1 MDANLA
7 RASHLAQGAA
17 VGPQLHRLLRDRIIR
32 GDIPPGSR
40 ISETEI
46 AAAYSVSRQPVRE
59 AFIKLAEEILVEVR
73 PQRGTFVSLISVPA
87 VITARFIRE
96 AVEADIVRRVA
107 EVADTAALRILDARM
122 GEQIALPVNAPGEDF
137 MRLDEEFHR
146 ALAEL
151 AGQAA
156 VADRLEE
163 MKIHMNRVRHISA
176 RQFSRERLIAQHAEV
191 VEAIRARDP
200 QRAEAGM
207 RTHLREILM
216 DLPGI
221 VASCPDFFEGREG
234 LEAIL

>member
-1 MDANLA
+1 METNLA
-7 RASHLAQGAA
+7 KASLLAQGAA
-17 VGPQLHRLLRDRIIR
+17 VGPQLHRLLRERVIR
-32 GDIPPGSR
+32 GDMQPGSR

-46 AAAYSVSRQPVRE
+46 ALAYSVSRQPVRE
-59 AFIKLAEEILVEVR
+59 AFIKLAEEMLVEVR

-87 VITARFIRE
+87 VMTARFIRE

-107 EVADTAALRILDARM
+107 EGADTSALHVLDARIE
-122 GEQIALPVNAPGEDF
+122 EQIALSADAPGEEF

-176 RQFSRERLIAQHAEV
+176 RQVSRERLVAQHAEV

-200 QRAEAGM
+200 QRAEAAI
-207 RTHLREILM
+207 RAHLREIVV
-216 DLPGI
+216 DLPEI
-221 VASCPDFFEGREG
+221 VARYPAFFAGHEG
-234 LEAIL
+234 LEAMP

>member
-1 MDANLA
+1 MDTILA
-7 RASHLAQGAA
+7 KASLLAQGAA

-32 GDIPPGSR
+32 GDMPPGSR

-46 AAAYSVSRQPVRE
+46 ALAYSVSRQPVRE
-59 AFIKLAEEILVEVR
+59 AFIKLAEELLVEVR

-107 EVADTAALRILDARM
+107 ELADSAALEILDARM
-122 GEQIALPVNAPGEDF
+122 AEQIALPADAAGEDF
-137 MRLDEEFHR
+137 MRVDEEFHR

-176 RQFSRERLIAQHAEV
+176 RQFSRERLISQHAEV

-200 QRAEAGM
+200 ARAEAAM
-207 RTHLREILM
+207 RGHLREIVV

-221 VASCPDFFEGREG
+221 VATYPAFFDGHDG
-234 LEAIL
+234 LEAMP

>member
-1 MDANLA
+1 MDKNPAK
-7 RASHLAQGAA
+7 ASLLAQGAA
-17 VGPQLHRLLRDRIIR
+17 VGPQLHRLLRDKIIR
-32 GDIPPGSR
+32 GDMPPGSR

-59 AFIKLAEEILVEVR
+59 AFIKLAEELLVEVR

-107 EVADTAALRILDARM
+107 EGADAAALRVLDARM
-122 GEQIALPVNAPGEDF
+122 AEQIALPAEAPGEEF
-137 MRLDEEFHR
+137 MRVDEEFHR

-151 AGQAA
+151 AGLAV

-176 RQFSRERLIAQHAEV
+176 RQFSRKRLIAQHAEMV
-191 VEAIRARDP
+191 GAIRARDP
-200 QRAEAGM
+200 ARAEAAT
-207 RTHLREILM
+207 RSHLREIML

-221 VASCPDFFEGREG
+221 VGTYPAFFEGQEH
-234 LEAIL
+234 LESMP

>member
-1 MDANLA
+1 MDKNPAK
-7 RASHLAQGAA
+7 ASLLAQGAA
-17 VGPQLHRLLRDRIIR
+17 VGPQLHRLLRDKIIR
-32 GDIPPGSR
+32 GDMPPGSR

-59 AFIKLAEEILVEVR
+59 AFIKLAEELLVEVR

-107 EVADTAALRILDARM
+107 EGADAAALRVLDARM
-122 GEQIALPVNAPGEDF
+122 AEQIALPAEAPGEEF
-137 MRLDEEFHR
+137 MRVDEEFHR

-151 AGQAA
+151 AGLAV

-176 RQFSRERLIAQHAEV
+176 RQFSRERLVSQHGDI

-200 QRAEAGM
+200 AQADGAM
-207 RTHLREILM
+207 RLHLHEIIV

-221 VASCPDFFEGREG
+221 VACQGDFFSGIEA
-234 LEAIL
+234 LERMT